1 MSRIYD
7 YTAFSSKAKKGSSQG
22 DYSFG
27 VELKYIDIDIFDR
40 PEEYADLDDAKV
52 FLEYSIDVIVKKAG
66 IDSFVF
72 TVNSIELEFSVDD
85 YPNDTREFDM
95 DLIPGKTISYDQ
107 IKIEEL
113 DSVIPS
119 YPSKLEINMNKSTDP
134 KKYEITVYFGNDIR

>member
-27 VELKYIDIDIFDR
+27 LELKYIDIDIFDR
-40 PEEYADLDDAKV
+40 PEEFADLDDAKA

-72 TVNSIELEFSVDD
+72 TVSSIELEFSVDD

-134 KKYEITVYFGNDIR
+134 KKYQITVYFGNDIR

>member
-27 VELKYIDIDIFDR
+27 LELKYIDIDIFDR
-40 PEEYADLDDAKV
+40 PEEYADLDDAKA

-72 TVNSIELEFSVDD
+72 TVSSIELEFSVDD
-85 YPNDTREFDM
+85 SPNDTREFDM

-134 KKYEITVYFGNDIR
+134 KKYQITVYFGNDIR